1 MSIIYSFEK
10 ILKKGNIDKLQCK
23 VLSIRIFK
31 NITSLI
37 LVDVNDC
44 RMELLSFGSKMKK
57 LRRMEKN
64 KWYLIRNLIAVDNDN
79 LRYKKTNHCCKLII
93 HNENVTFV
101 KVNDILKEK
110 NGKLVTVVDINKNK
124 KKEKRNSTQLSL
136 LNFVIRSDDS

>member
-23 VLSIRIFK
+23 VLSIHIFK